1 MAPPG
6 AFLLGVCALML
17 AIAVANA
24 EAGSVVVGLAKCAD
38 CTRKNMKAEEAF
50 KGLKVAIKCKNVHG
64 DYESKAVG
72 GLDGTGAFSVPLA
85 ANLHGADCV
94 AQLHS
99 AASNTPCTGQEP
111 SKVVPVS
118 GETTYGVVAGAK
130 TATASPEC
138 ASVTMCG
145 PIKKHI
151 LEHFHHK
158 KPVPPKP
165 EPKPQPHP
173 DYHPIPP
180 TPTYGGGGGHPST
193 PIYHAEPSETM
204 LGPIKK
210 HILEHFHHK
219 KPVPP
224 KPQPKP
230 QPHPDYHPVPPTP
243 TYSSGGGHPST
254 PIYHVTPSATML
266 GPIKKHI
273 LEHFHHKKPVPPK
286 PEPKPQPHPDY
297 HPVPPTPKY
306 GGGGGHPSTPI
317 YHATPS
323 TTMLGPI
330 KKHILEHFHHKK
342 PVPPKPEP
350 KPQPHPDYHPVPP
363 TPKYGGGGGHPSTP
377 IYHATPSAT
386 MLGPIKKHILEH
398 FHHKKPVPPKPE
410 PKPQPHPDYH
420 PVPPTTTYGGGG
432 GHPSTPIYHAEPSM
446 TVVGPIKKHILDHF
460 HHKKP
465 VPPKPEPKPQP
476 HPDYHPVPPTPT
488 YGGGHPSS
496 STPIYHPP
504 AQH

>member
-1 MAPPG
+1 MAAPG

-24 EAGSVVVGLAKCAD
+24 EAASVVVGLAKCAD

-72 GLDGTGAFSVPLA
+72 GLDSTGAFSVPLA
-85 ANLHGADCV
+85 ANLQGADCV

-118 GETTYGVVAGAK
+118 GGTTYGVVAGAK

-145 PIKKHI
+145 PMKKHI

-173 DYHPIPP
+173 DYHP
-180 TPTYGGGGGHPST
+180 
-193 PIYHAEPSETM
+193 
-204 LGPIKK
+204 
-210 HILEHFHHK
+210 
-219 KPVPP
+219 
-224 KPQPKP
+224 
-230 QPHPDYHPVPPTP
+230 
-243 TYSSGGGHPST
+243 
-254 PIYHVTPSATML
+254 
-266 GPIKKHI
+266 
-273 LEHFHHKKPVPPK
+273 KPVPPK

-297 HPVPPTPKY
+297 HPVPPTP
-306 GGGGGHPSTPI
+306 
-317 YHATPS
+317 
-323 TTMLGPI
+323 
-330 KKHILEHFHHKK
+330 
-342 PVPPKPEP
+342 
-350 KPQPHPDYHPVPP
+350 
-363 TPKYGGGGGHPSTP
+363 
-377 IYHATPSAT
+377 
-386 MLGPIKKHILEH
+386 
-398 FHHKKPVPPKPE
+398 
-410 PKPQPHPDYH
+410 
-420 PVPPTTTYGGGG
+420 TYGGGG

-496 STPIYHPP
+496 STPIYHAP

>member
-1 MAPPG
+1 MPAPR
-6 AFLLGVCALML
+6 AFLLGVCAVLL

-24 EAGSVVVGLAKCAD
+24 EAASVVVGLAKCAD
-38 CTRKNMKAEEAF
+38 CARKNMKAEEAF
-50 KGLKVAIKCKNVHG
+50 KGLKVAIKCKNVQG
-64 DYESKAVG
+64 DYESKAMG
-72 GLDGTGAFSVPLA
+72 GLDSTGAFSVPLA
-85 ANLHGADCV
+85 ADLQGTDCV

-99 AASNTPCTGQEP
+99 AASNAPCAGQEP

-130 TATASPEC
+130 TTTPSPEC
-138 ASVTMCG
+138 ASVTVCG

-151 LEHFHHK
+151 LDHFHHKKPVPPKPEPKPQPQPDYHPVPPTPTYGGGGGHPSTPIYHAEPSMTALGPLKKHIIDHFHHKKPVPLGPIKKHILDHFHHK

-173 DYHPIPP
+173 DYHPVPP

-224 KPQPKP
+224 KPEPKP

-243 TYSSGGGHPST
+243 TY
-254 PIYHVTPSATML
+254 
-266 GPIKKHI
+266 
-273 LEHFHHKKPVPPK
+273 
-286 PEPKPQPHPDY
+286 
-297 HPVPPTPKY
+297 

-317 YHATPS
+317 YH
-323 TTMLGPI
+323 G
-330 KKHILEHFHHKK
+330 
-342 PVPPKPEP
+342 
-350 KPQPHPDYHPVPP
+350 
-363 TPKYGGGGGHPSTP
+363 
-377 IYHATPSAT
+377 
-386 MLGPIKKHILEH
+386 
-398 FHHKKPVPPKPE
+398 
-410 PKPQPHPDYH
+410 
-420 PVPPTTTYGGGG
+420 
-432 GHPSTPIYHAEPSM
+432 EPS
-446 TVVGPIKKHILDHF
+446 VHVLGPIKKHILDHF

-488 YGGGHPSS
+488 YGGGGGHP
-496 STPIYHPP
+496 STPIYHP
-504 AQH
+504 